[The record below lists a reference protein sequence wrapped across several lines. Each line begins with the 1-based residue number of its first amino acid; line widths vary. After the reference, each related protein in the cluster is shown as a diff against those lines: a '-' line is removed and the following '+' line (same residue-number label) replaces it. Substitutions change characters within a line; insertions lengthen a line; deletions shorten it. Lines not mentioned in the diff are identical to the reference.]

1 MFSFFVLW
9 ILIGVVLQVVSL
21 PLAAA
26 IGLQRQMSLA
36 SMSAAAIA
44 AYYVYFS

>member
-1 MFSFFVLW
+1 MGVFLVLW
-9 ILIGVVLQVVSL
+9 IVAGLAFQVVSL

-36 SMSAAAIA
+36 GAAGAIFA
-44 AYYVYFS
+44 AYYAFG